1 MSGLTINNHSKSK
14 GFYMYTYKMV
24 QIPPNI
30 SIKAKDNKDGIAA
43 AYLEQEVNSWAAEGW
58 EFQRVDTIGIEE
70 RPGCFGGNKSTLTHY
85 YVITFRKEV
94 TDA

>member
-1 MSGLTINNHSKSK
+1 
-14 GFYMYTYKMV
+14 MYQYKMV

-30 SIKAKDNKDGIAA
+30 SVKAKDNKNGIAA
-43 AYLEQEVNSWAAEGW
+43 QYLENVVNEFAQEGW

-70 RPGCFGGNKSTLTHY
+70 KPGCFGSNKLGVVNY

-94 TDA
+94 

>member
-1 MSGLTINNHSKSK
+1 
-14 GFYMYTYKMV
+14 MYTYKMV

-30 SIKAKDNKDGIAA
+30 SVKAKDNRNGIAA

-58 EFQRVDTIGIEE
+58 EFHRVDTIGIEE
-70 RPGCFGGNKSTLTHY
+70 QPGCFGGSKSTLTHY

-94 TDA
+94 AGA

>member
-1 MSGLTINNHSKSK
+1 
-14 GFYMYTYKMV
+14 MYQYKMV

-30 SIKAKDNKDGIAA
+30 SVKAKDNKNGIAA
-43 AYLEQEVNSWAAEGW
+43 QYLESVVNEFAQEGW

-70 RPGCFGGNKSTLTHY
+70 KPGCFGGNKLGVVNY

-94 TDA
+94 

>member
-1 MSGLTINNHSKSK
+1 
-14 GFYMYTYKMV
+14 MYQYKMV

-30 SIKAKDNKDGIAA
+30 SVKAKDNKHGVAA
-43 AYLEQEVNSWAAEGW
+43 QYLENVVNEYAQEGW

-70 RPGCFGGNKSTLTHY
+70 RPGCFGGNKQGVVNY

-94 TDA
+94 